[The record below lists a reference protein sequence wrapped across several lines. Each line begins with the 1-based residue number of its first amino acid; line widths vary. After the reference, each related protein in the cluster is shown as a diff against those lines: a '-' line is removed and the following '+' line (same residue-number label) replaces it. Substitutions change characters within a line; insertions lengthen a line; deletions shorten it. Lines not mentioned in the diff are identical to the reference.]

1 MTNKVA
7 QEKAYM
13 LAVEFIDA
21 INTNDK
27 EKLKEK
33 FSVSQAVLDEIYEE
47 IEYFFDG
54 IPPISLPSIETAF
67 LSRNPKTFFD
77 FYKMDDDIF
86 WGAECTLF
94 VDGKIAEPILHL
106 EFIERDDELFL
117 TYKYLGS

>member
-1 MTNKVA
+1 MTNKVT

-27 EKLKEK
+27 EKLKGE
-33 FSVSQAVLDEIYEE
+33 FSVSHAVLDEIYEE
-47 IEYFFDG
+47 IEYFFDS
-54 IPPISLPSIETAF
+54 IPLISLPSIETAF

-77 FYKMDDDIF
+77 FYKMDDDIC